1 MLLNSY
7 LFILFF
13 TVLFFAYFL
22 LGKTSKIQNIILLL
36 GSYIFYC
43 SWSFQFIGLVIFSTI
58 ITYFIG
64 NKIKAS
70 ADKSKRNWMRIG
82 VFFVLIQ
89 LLYFKYFNFF
99 IENFN
104 DLLNLFGM
112 QDQMNVLKI
121 ILPIGIS
128 FYSFRMIGYLLDL
141 RNNKLKEIPS
151 LLDYAVFIAFF
162 PCIIAGPID
171 RAGLF
176 LKNLKEKRIFSSLQ
190 FSEGLK
196 QILWGLF
203 KKLVVADNIATIT
216 TPLFESYHTLNG
228 SALFIGASLY
238 FIQLYADFSGYT
250 DMAIGISKI
259 LGIKIQ
265 PNFNYP
271 LFAQNVADYWR
282 RWHISLTGWLT
293 EYIFTPLS
301 ISFRDYGKYGLI
313 LAIIINFLA
322 VGFWHGAEWHYLLHG
337 LVSGIMFIPLIMKG
351 KMNKKVKPSN
361 NLIPTMQE
369 LKNIPVTFVLF
380 SLLMVL
386 FFVKD
391 MEMAFGYYQ
400 RIFSFSFFEFPNFP
414 FRREI
419 LLLILFMIFIEW
431 SQRDQE
437 FATKYLFS
445 EKSIFLRWTFYYV
458 LVFLIFLFYIA
469 PKGFIYAQF

>member
-293 EYIFTPLS
+293 EYVFTPLS

-351 KMNKKVKPSN
+351 KMNKKIKPSN

>member
-64 NKIKAS
+64 NKIKSS

-391 MEMAFGYYQ
+391 MEMAFGYYH

>member
-64 NKIKAS
+64 NKIKSS

-293 EYIFTPLS
+293 EYVFTPLS

-337 LVSGIMFIPLIMKG
+337 LVSGIMFIPLIIKG
-351 KMNKKVKPSN
+351 KMNKKIKPSN

-400 RIFSFSFFEFPNFP
+400 RIFSFLFLNFP
-414 FRREI
+414 ISLSEEKFYC
-419 LLLILFMIFIEW
+419 
-431 SQRDQE
+431 SS
-437 FATKYLFS
+437 FS
-445 EKSIFLRWTFYYV
+445 
-458 LVFLIFLFYIA
+458 
-469 PKGFIYAQF
+469 